1 MSEDNIEITA
11 LKIGLLGDSAV
22 GKTAICQTFLGIEF
36 KDDSISTI
44 GTEKMEKKVTLSNQK
59 EIKLILWDTA
69 GEERFR
75 AAALKAIRTVQGIAL
90 VFDVTSKKS
99 FENINMWLDEIK
111 DNFREPSLVLLGNKI
126 DMDQDKWEV
135 TQEEIDNLI
144 KQKNL
149 TFYATSAKT
158 KHGINES
165 FTYLANI
172 TYEKVVSKTNKDQK
186 NNIDLNKKVDGK
198 KKKCC

>member
-111 DNFREPSLVLLGNKI
+111 DNFREPSLVLFGNKI

-149 TFYATSAKT
+149 TYYATSAKT

>member
-111 DNFREPSLVLLGNKI
+111 DNFREPSLVLFGNKI

>member
-1 MSEDNIEITA
+1 MAENNIEVTA
-11 LKIGLLGDSAV
+11 LKLGLLGDSAV

-36 KDDSISTI
+36 KEDNISTI
-44 GTEKMEKKVTLSNQK
+44 GAEKMDKKIILKNGK

-90 VFDVTSKKS
+90 VFDVTEKKS
-99 FENINMWLDEIK
+99 FDSINNWLEEIK
-111 DNFREPSLVLLGNKI
+111 DNFQNPSLVLLGNKI
-126 DMDQDKWEV
+126 DMGKEKWQV
-135 TQEEIDNLI
+135 TQEEIDALV

-149 TFYATSAKT
+149 VYYPTSAKT
-158 KHGINES
+158 NEGITES
-165 FTYLANI
+165 FNYLANI
-172 TYEKVVSKTNKDQK
+172 TYDKVTAKENKGDKKKNIELNQK
-186 NNIDLNKKVDGK
+186 KKD

>member
-149 TFYATSAKT
+149 TYYATSAKT

>member
-1 MSEDNIEITA
+1 MAENNIKVTA
-11 LKIGLLGDSAV
+11 LKIGLLGDSSV

-36 KDDSISTI
+36 KEDQISTI
-44 GTEKMEKKVTLSNQK
+44 GTEKMDKKVTLKNGN

-90 VFDVTSKKS
+90 VFDVTKKTS
-99 FENINMWLDEIK
+99 LENINKWLDEIK
-111 DNFREPSLVLLGNKI
+111 ENFQNPSLVLLGNKI
-126 DMDQDKWEV
+126 DMEENKWQV
-135 TQEEIDNLI
+135 TQDQIDALV

-149 TFYATSAKT
+149 KYYPTSAKT
-158 KHGINES
+158 NEGITES

-172 TYEKVVSKTNKDQK
+172 TYDKVTAKGNKEDDK
-186 NNIDLNKKVDGK
+186 KKIELNPKPKE

>member
-149 TFYATSAKT
+149 AYYATSAKT